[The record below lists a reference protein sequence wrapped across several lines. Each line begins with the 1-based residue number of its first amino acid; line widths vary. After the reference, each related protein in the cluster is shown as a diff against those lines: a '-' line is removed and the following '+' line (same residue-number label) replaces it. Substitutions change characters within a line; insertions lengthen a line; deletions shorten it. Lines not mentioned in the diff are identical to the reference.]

1 MPKKKQTDPVKYT
14 CQSALED
21 ARSVIEELGQEMR
34 DWFDNTPEGLQNS
47 DKMQRVD
54 EAANTLEEAAS
65 TLEDAPEC
73 AEKIPEFEYLPCL
86 KRHPSRAARLSEAI
100 ATLDATIDAVNA
112 FTQHA
117 TNPPDPVIAEEL
129 LSWVSDSLD
138 STKDMLSDVEF
149 PGMYG

>member
-1 MPKKKQTDPVKYT
+1 MPKKQAAPVKYT

-21 ARSVIEELGQEMR
+21 ARSVIEDLGQEMR

-54 EAANTLEEAAS
+54 EAANALEEAAS

-73 AEKIPEFEYLPCL
+73 AEKIPEFEYQPCL
-86 KRHPSRAARLSEAI
+86 KRNPSRHARMNEAI
-100 ATLDATIDAVNA
+100 SILDAAIDAVNA
-112 FTQHA
+112 FAQH
-117 TNPPDPVIAEEL
+117 TSPPDPVIVDEL